1 MSKVTFIMMAYNTEN
16 YIEQAVR
23 SVLNQTEKDVNI
35 IVRNN
40 GSTDRTG
47 EILDRLALED
57 NRVYVMHNK
66 TNGITDTGVGVFQPG
81 WWFDS
86 EEYLGEYISVLDS
99 DDYIAS
105 DFTEKLYNKAVA
117 ADADITFTGNYFV
130 YGEKITG
137 KRVPPHLDSSY
148 AKDIGDNFDGVH
160 GCFRTWWGKL
170 FKKEFFTSNY
180 IMAWGCYPPI
190 WWNIDT
196 VIMMKYLSVAKRIST
211 IEEPLYYMRLRNT
224 STYKTRTIDCARI
237 LEAYSIYEAMYETI
251 TSLGLRS
258 DKNIKY
264 LSDVHWGYLKELI
277 DALPE
282 NNMPLMDKYRWLED
296 VVSDG
301 VCSKYLAKNFQAVF
315 FQLKS
320 VLDKLADSRENENIY
335 KSYLARLNEF
345 INMVQED
352 DRNPLAYIVLMGV
365 ICDLKNISHFGMDFL
380 ELPLSANTAGVEK
393 AKTFHYAIKM
403 QWVLGPD
410 RWVGCIESIDKT
422 DEIEE
427 LEKKLIECHKT
438 DENRALDIA
447 IDIIIKCPVNLTAII
462 YIMDS
467 YKKAGNSNDY
477 NLLNE
482 TVRVIWSCEELE
494 NIKNILA

>member
-1 MSKVTFIMMAYNTEN
+1 
-16 YIEQAVR
+16 
-23 SVLNQTEKDVNI
+23 
-35 IVRNN
+35 
-40 GSTDRTG
+40 
-47 EILDRLALED
+47 
-57 NRVYVMHNK
+57 
-66 TNGITDTGVGVFQPG
+66 
-81 WWFDS
+81 
-86 EEYLGEYISVLDS
+86 
-99 DDYIAS
+99 
-105 DFTEKLYNKAVA
+105 
-117 ADADITFTGNYFV
+117 
-130 YGEKITG
+130 
-137 KRVPPHLDSSY
+137 
-148 AKDIGDNFDGVH
+148 
-160 GCFRTWWGKL
+160 
-170 FKKEFFTSNY
+170 
-180 IMAWGCYPPI
+180 MAWGCYPPI

-224 STYKTRTIDCARI
+224 STYKTRPIDCARI
-237 LEAYSIYEAMYETI
+237 LEAYSIYEAMHETI

-301 VCSKYLAKNFQAVF
+301 LCSKYLAKNFQVVF

-403 QWVLGPD
+403 LWVLGPD

-427 LEKKLIECHKT
+427 LEKELIECHKT
-438 DENRALDIA
+438 DEDRALDIA

-462 YIMDS
+462 YIMNS

-482 TVRVIWSCEELE
+482 TVRVVWSCEELE